1 VTQAERILLPSLI
14 DEVVALETVQ
24 GKRLLAQILV
34 VFDEGET
41 PDLFCVE
48 VIRGTDGTWVQK
60 KEAGH
65 SILLS
70 EIAQVGP
77 PPAVILEPNQ

>member
-1 VTQAERILLPSLI
+1 MTDTERAALQSQI
-14 DEVVALETVQ
+14 DQVVVLETVQ
-24 GKRLLAQILV
+24 GDHLLAKILF

-48 VIRGTDGTWVQK
+48 VEPDASGNYVEKGTT
-60 KEAGH
+60 GH

-70 EIAQVGP
+70 DIVTVQ
-77 PPAVILEPNQ
+77 PPA

>member
-1 VTQAERILLPSLI
+1 MTDTERATLQSQI
-14 DEVVALETVQ
+14 DQVVVLETIQ
-24 GKRLLAQILV
+24 GDHLLVKILF

-48 VIRGTDGTWVQK
+48 VEPSPSGAYIEKGTN
-60 KEAGH
+60 GH

-70 EIAQVGP
+70 DILAVH
-77 PPAVILEPNQ
+77 PPA